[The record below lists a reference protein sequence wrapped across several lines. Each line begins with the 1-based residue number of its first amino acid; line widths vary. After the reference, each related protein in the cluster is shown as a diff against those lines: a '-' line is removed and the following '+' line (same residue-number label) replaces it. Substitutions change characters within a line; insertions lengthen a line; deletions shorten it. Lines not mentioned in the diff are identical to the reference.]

1 MLAGIDSNAVVQFLG
16 NQDVGV
22 QYLKDAVLFLFCLGV
37 VKGAGRKGLISTLG
51 TSFLRAFGDVNIA
64 LALGLGGM
72 PGAVFK
78 NLDNAMWILGCAVF
92 WAWYCDAHVPRE
104 IASYWGHAQSLSTCI
119 IKAHNAAA
127 GYAAAAIAIPGSFW
141 APIFGAYVA
150 VNGARLIES
159 GVSAVSKRDSNSL
172 LAEAAGIWI
181 WLFTT
186 HLQASAL
193 GAQALLAAWAFSGN
207 WVNWRGQVDSILAN
221 FGAGGKRG
229 KTPASKK
236 K

>member
-51 TSFLRAFGDVNIA
+51 LSFLRAFGDVNIA

-92 WAWYCDAHVPRE
+92 WAWYCDEHVPAE
-104 IASYWGHAQSLSTCI
+104 ISSYWGYAQNLSTCI
-119 IKAHNAAA
+119 VKASNAAA
-127 GYAAAAIAIPGSFW
+127 GYAAASAAISGSFW

-150 VNGARLIES
+150 VNGARLLEN
-159 GVSAVSKRDSNSL
+159 GVSAINKQDSNSL
-172 LAEAAGIWI
+172 LAEAAGIFI
-181 WLFTT
+181 WFFTT

-193 GAQALLAAWAFSGN
+193 GAQALLAVWAFSGN
-207 WVNWRGQVDSILAN
+207 WINWRGQVDSILAK
-221 FGAGGKRG
+221 FGGATKKGRNATPKR
-229 KTPASKK
+229 K
-236 K
+236 